1 MRLCDGGRGEGG
13 RGDGEEERVEGEMV
27 RRRGWGV
34 MVRRGGKE

>member
-1 MRLCDGGRGEGG
+1 MG
-13 RGDGEEERVEGEMV
+13 GDGEERGEGEMV